1 MKLNELKKIEAKPQL
16 PLGKN
21 EITFTGFK
29 WLFAEDENVK
39 GGFIQSDEYRDIY
52 IHFFDENPFVFCDLC
67 NQLEISNIG
76 DLSKAKTAKV
86 IITKYKSKS
95 NGQDYENVSLNPE
108 FDFDKAMARYE
119 LSV

>member
-16 PLGKN
+16 PLGKT
-21 EITFTGFK
+21 EVTFTGFK
-29 WLFAEDENVK
+29 WLFAEDNNIK
-39 GGFIQSDEYRDIY
+39 GGFIQSNEYRDIY
-52 IHFFDENPFVFCDLC
+52 LHFFEENPFVFYDLC
-67 NQLEISNIG
+67 NQLGVPNIG
-76 DLSKAKTAKV
+76 DLSDVKAAKI
-86 IITKYKSKS
+86 IITKYRSKS